1 MIANKRKMK
10 LRLAGMKTSLRIP
23 DDLNTSLTVGKHS
36 LKPACV
42 SVYFTTVVVLK
53 TKHSKTMNEAPNRSK
68 TKHSQLE
75 NEASQVENK
84 APSGIV
90 H

>member
-1 MIANKRKMK
+1 MK
-10 LRLAGMKTSLRIP
+10 LRLAGMKISLRIP
-23 DDLNTSLTVGKHS
+23 DDLNTSLTVGKRN
-36 LKPACV
+36 LKPACF

-53 TKHSKTMNEAPNRSK
+53 TKHSETRTKHEAPNRSK

-75 NEASQVENK
+75 NEASHVENK